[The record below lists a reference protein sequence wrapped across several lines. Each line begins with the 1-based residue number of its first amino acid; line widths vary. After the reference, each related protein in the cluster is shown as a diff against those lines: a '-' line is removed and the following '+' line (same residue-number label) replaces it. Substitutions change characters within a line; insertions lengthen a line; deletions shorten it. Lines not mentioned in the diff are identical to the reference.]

1 MLEIL
6 LSILFVLLV
15 IAFASFFIFANIHKE
30 EIWSVVRFKDEKK

>member
-15 IAFASFFIFANIHKE
+15 IAFASFFIFANIHKDE
-30 EIWSVVRFKDEKK
+30 YWNRFVFKDE